1 LKHTFGSFIQPELGA
16 KWKSGL
22 FIVSLNFV
30 ALNFGYVIT
39 QLALSVSG
47 SKGGLNTRAHKHAE
61 IKKKIGI
68 MNFILIKIINFLF
81 L

>member
-1 LKHTFGSFIQPELGA
+1 LKHPFGSFIQPELGA

-30 ALNFGYVIT
+30 ALNFGYVVT
-39 QLALSVSG
+39 QLALLVFS
-47 SKGGLNTRAHKHAE
+47 SKGGIYSIAHKHAE

-68 MNFILIKIINFLF
+68 MNFI
-81 L
+81 